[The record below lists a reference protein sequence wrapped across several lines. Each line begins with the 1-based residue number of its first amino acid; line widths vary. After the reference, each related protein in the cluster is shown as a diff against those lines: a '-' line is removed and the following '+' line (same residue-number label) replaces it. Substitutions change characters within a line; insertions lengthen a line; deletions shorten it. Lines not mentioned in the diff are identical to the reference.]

1 MDPEALKHYLADSP
15 PTVVPLAIKPH
26 FEALNDQQKLYSHYL
41 SMSAYPTPA
50 HLPVIVG
57 GGSPELC
64 RAAVHRQDAS
74 ETREDICV
82 VKLSY
87 ACFAGTRIVLRQISP
102 ESEHIYDFIVT
113 LHRHYNGDWKK
124 AQKDAGLSDDELNAF
139 LDYAAQFLGNAGNYK
154 SFGDS
159 KFIPRLESRQ
169 LKALATLTPESLQLY
184 EKFKNDIFADKHVGT
199 MHLGYPDAGHLST
212 YYPDSPDIT
221 KEEIT
226 IISDF
231 LENKRLLPENTR
243 IRKTKDGFDV
253 LIASSLDSPSQDQRD
268 IKESEWELDGKLK
281 GKKLKLVF
289 GDYSK
294 EMATIADA
302 IKKARQYASNDTEKS
317 MLDAYEKSF
326 TTGSLEA
333 YKDSQ
338 RFWIRDK
345 GPMVETDIGFV
356 ETYRDPHGI
365 RGEWEGFVAM
375 VNKERTRA
383 FGKLVEAAPSLIPRL
398 PWEKEFEKDKFLS
411 PDFTSLE
418 VLTFAGS
425 GIPAGI
431 NIPNY
436 DDIRQKEG
444 FKNVSLGNV
453 LSAKAPNEKIPFIK
467 DSDDEVYRKFRDPAF
482 EVQVGLHELL
492 GHGCG
497 KLLQETSPGEYNF
510 DIKNPPISPLT
521 NKPITT
527 WYKPGQTWGSVFGPV
542 AASYEECRAEC
553 VAMALSCDFDILK
566 IFGFGSGETDINGEA
581 GDVLY
586 AGYLSMARA
595 GVAALEFWDPKSR
608 KWGQAHMQARFSI
621 LRVFLNAGKEFCEL
635 EYTKD
640 DLSDLTIRLERS
652 KILSLGR
659 PAVEKYLQQ
668 LHIYKATA
676 DVENGTKM
684 YNDITH
690 VDDFFADKVRPV
702 VLAKKQPRKVFVQ
715 ANTVVE
721 GDKVALKEYEATA
734 EGMIQSYA
742 DREYI

>member
-1 MDPEALKHYLADSP
+1 MDPEILKHYLADSP
-15 PTVVPLAIKPH
+15 PTIVPLAIKPH

-41 SMSAYPTPA
+41 S
-50 HLPVIVG
+50 I
-57 GGSPELC
+57 
-64 RAAVHRQDAS
+64 
-74 ETREDICV
+74 
-82 VKLSY
+82 

-102 ESEHIYDFIVT
+102 ESEHIYDFIVA
-113 LHRHYNGDWKK
+113 LHRQYKGDWKK
-124 AQKDAGLSDDELNAF
+124 AQKDSGLSDDELKAF

-159 KFIPRLESRQ
+159 KFVPRLESRQ
-169 LKALATLTPESLQLY
+169 LKALATLTSESLKLY
-184 EKFKNDIFADKHVGT
+184 EKFKDDIFADKSVES

-221 KEEIT
+221 KEEIS
-226 IISDF
+226 ILSDF
-231 LENKRLLPENTR
+231 LESKKLLPENTR
-243 IRKTKDGFDV
+243 IRKTKDGFEV
-253 LIASSLDSPSQDQRD
+253 LIASAVDAPSKEQRD
-268 IKESEWELDGKLK
+268 IPESEWELDGKLK
-281 GKKLKLVF
+281 GKKLQIVF

-302 IKKARQYASNDTEKS
+302 IKSARQYAANDTERA

-338 RFWIRDK
+338 RYWIRDK
-345 GPMVETDIGFV
+345 GPLVETDIGFV

-375 VNKERTRA
+375 VNKERTKA
-383 FGKLVEAAPSLIPRL
+383 FGKLVDAAPSLIPRL
-398 PWEKEFEKDKFLS
+398 PWEKDFEKDKFLS

-453 LSAKAPNEKIPFIK
+453 LSAKAPNEPIPFIK
-467 DSDDEVYRKFRDPAF
+467 DSDDAVYRKYRDPSF

-497 KLLQETSPGEYNF
+497 KLLQETAPGEYNF
-510 DIKNPPISPLT
+510 DTKNPPISPLT
-521 NKPITT
+521 NKPVTT

-566 IFGFGSGETDINGEA
+566 IFGFGSGETDINNEA

-595 GVAALEFWDPKSR
+595 GIAALEFWDPKSR

-621 LRVFLNAGKEFCEL
+621 LRTFLNAGKEFCEL

-652 KILSLGR
+652 KILSHGR

-676 DVENGTKM
+676 DVEAGTKM

-690 VDDFFADKVRPV
+690 VDDFFASKIRPV
-702 VLAKKQPRKVFVQ
+702 VLSKKQPRKVFVQ
-715 ANTVVE
+715 ANTLAE
-721 GDKVALKEYEATA
+721 GDKVTLKEYEPTPEA
-734 EGMIQSYA
+734 MIQSYA